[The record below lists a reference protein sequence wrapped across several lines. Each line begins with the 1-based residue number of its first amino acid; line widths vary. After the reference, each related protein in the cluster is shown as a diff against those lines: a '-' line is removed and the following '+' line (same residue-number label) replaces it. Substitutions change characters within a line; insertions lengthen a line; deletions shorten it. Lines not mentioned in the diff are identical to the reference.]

1 MGVAVQPRDKV
12 RLASGLRGG
21 ARPTKIVKSRS
32 IRKTMLILF
41 HDAYGPLLVEFLP
54 PGETVNGDFYHEVL
68 CRLKERI
75 RRKRPGLWERD
86 EEGNRMFWLHHDN
99 ATPHTNVR
107 NLALIGE
114 SGINLVPHP
123 PYSPDLAPCD
133 FALFPHLKKQL
144 RGVRFANI
152 AEVQNRVRLILRQ
165 TEPEVFYNALRGM
178 AIQWKKCVVA
188 QGDYFEGIGLE
199 ISDVSEA
206 EVTSEED
213 SD

>member
-41 HDAYGPLLVEFLP
+41 HDAYRPLLVEFLP

-86 EEGNRMFWLHHDN
+86 EEGNRMFWLHHNN

-123 PYSPDLAPCD
+123 PYSPDLALCD
-133 FALFPHLKKQL
+133 FALFPLLKKQL